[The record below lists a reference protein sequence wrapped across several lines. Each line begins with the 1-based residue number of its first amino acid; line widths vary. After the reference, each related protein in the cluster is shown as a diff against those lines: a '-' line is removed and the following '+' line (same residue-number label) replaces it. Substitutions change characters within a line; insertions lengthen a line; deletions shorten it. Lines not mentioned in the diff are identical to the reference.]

1 MCLQLYDQA
10 LLKVNTY
17 VSDNLIICLVITIIS
32 KFVFRHNWD
41 PVLQNFISEWFPFWK
56 WDKRVIWL
64 YF

>member
-41 PVLQNFISEWFPFWK
+41 PVLQNFISE
-56 WDKRVIWL
+56 
-64 YF
+64 